1 MCKHSVISLLAASFV
16 ALGQTSPTGTKPAF
30 EVASVKRSKS
40 VQGRDGTVAS
50 DPLRLTIRNATLKRM
65 ILEAY
70 QVPFSRILDGPAWI
84 GSDEYDVDAKA
95 EKPSGIDQLRLM
107 LQSLLVDRFHLA
119 IRRDSKERR
128 VYTLTVPKGAQF
140 RPGTAPVN
148 AMGTLG
154 FHGDM
159 DQFADHLATLLTIPV
174 SDDPTTPS
182 RAQGQAVPVVNQT
195 GVQGVYTFSVSMKT
209 EPGTDPFTLW
219 QRILKEQL
227 GLKLEARR
235 APVEVLIVEHAER
248 IPLSLSF

>member
-1 MCKHSVISLLAASFV
+1 MCKCLIIALLAAPFV
-16 ALGQTSPTGTKPAF
+16 ALGQIPPTLTTPAF

-40 VQGRDGTVAS
+40 LQGRDGTVTS
-50 DPLRLTIRNATLKRM
+50 DPLRLTIRNATLKRL

-107 LQSLLVDRFHLA
+107 LQSLLIERFHLA

-128 VYTLTVPKGAQF
+128 VYALTVPKNAQF
-140 RPGTAPVN
+140 RPGTAP
-148 AMGTLG
+148 ASAQGTLA

-159 DQFADHLATLLTIPV
+159 DQFADHLATLLTIPI

-182 RAQGQAVPVVNQT
+182 RARGEAVPVVNQT
-195 GVQGVYTFSVSMKT
+195 GVQGVYNFSVSMKT
-209 EPGTDPFTLW
+209 EPGTDPFTFW

-227 GLKLEARR
+227 GLRLEAQR

-248 IPLSLSF
+248 IPVGN